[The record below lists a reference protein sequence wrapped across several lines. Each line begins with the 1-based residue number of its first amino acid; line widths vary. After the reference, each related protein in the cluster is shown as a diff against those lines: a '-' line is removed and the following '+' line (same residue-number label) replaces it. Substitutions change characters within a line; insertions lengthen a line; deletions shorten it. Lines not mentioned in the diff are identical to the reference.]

1 MPTVPP
7 YRLDPLALSAPVILY
22 DGSGNP
28 VVTVAAATGYLT
40 ICAAA
45 GRVGFYGTTPTA
57 QLTGVAV
64 TAGGIHAALV
74 TLGLITA

>member
-1 MPTVPP
+1 MPAPT
-7 YRLDPLALSAPVILY
+7 RLDGTGLNSPVQLCDVSGNVIL
-22 DGSGNP
+22 
-28 VVTVAAATGYLT
+28 TVATTGYLT
-40 ICAAA
+40 IAPAA